1 MEIRLK
7 TLTPLWTGGVEAGK
21 CDRIH
26 ETGILGSLR
35 WWMEVLVRGVG
46 GNVCDPTEQKCLYDP
61 QKPNNNLC
69 DVCQI
74 FGATGWRRR
83 FRLEVVQDNTQP
95 DNTVISTI
103 QSEFQFLPKCSDL
116 DRLPS
121 LSFMLHIPF
130 KLRKPYLS
138 KDDRAFHLL
147 DNPVRKD
154 KVFQTP
160 MVASTSWKGALHNA
174 IVQHLAEWWCNLDE
188 PTKHSRSHRK
198 EFVAKR
204 VSLARLFGTEKGVQI
219 DDKKLESYLD
229 NFGGDYLACWYRRCI
244 RRYFS
249 STGFFSGR
257 LYFYPTF
264 FNKIG
269 LEVINPHDRKTGVGK
284 NPILIEC
291 VPKDATGDFVLLY
304 VPFGKVKQ
312 REVAEDLKLVAE
324 GVQAMLTVYG
334 FGAKTSSGFGIVE
347 EQLHKQGE
355 LAIRENV
362 PGQLRPE
369 WQKPDGKL
377 KFEAEYKAFVVS
389 QNKPYRKQLYQE
401 VMEWWKRKTHPNF
414 PVTEVSFTSLSELC
428 NRVQTIAQNL
438 GTIQ

>member
-204 VSLARLFGTEKGVQI
+204 VSLVRLFGTEKGVQI

-257 LYFYPTF
+257 LYFYPT
-264 FNKIG
+264 I
-269 LEVINPHDRKTGVGK
+269 
-284 NPILIEC
+284 
-291 VPKDATGDFVLLY
+291 
-304 VPFGKVKQ
+304 
-312 REVAEDLKLVAE
+312 
-324 GVQAMLTVYG
+324 YG
-334 FGAKTSSGFGIVE
+334 FGGKTSSGFGAVE
-347 EQLHKQGE
+347 NQLNGE
-355 LAIRENV
+355 GKLAIRANFDQQHTSFPTKE
-362 PGQLRPE
+362 
-369 WQKPDGKL
+369 
-377 KFEAEYKAFVVS
+377 EYKAS
-389 QNKPYRKQLYQE
+389 RIGQNKPYSEKIYKKSREQWERERRQLPE
-401 VMEWWKRKTHPNF
+401 A
-414 PVTEVSFTSLSELC
+414 SFTSLSELC